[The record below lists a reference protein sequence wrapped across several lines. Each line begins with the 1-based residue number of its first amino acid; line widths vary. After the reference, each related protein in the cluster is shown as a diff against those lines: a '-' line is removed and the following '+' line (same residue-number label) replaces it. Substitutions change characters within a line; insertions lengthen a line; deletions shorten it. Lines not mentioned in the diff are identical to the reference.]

1 MGLNILILLSFILI
15 LGILV
20 YLLSIIKNKE
30 TAEKGGNND
39 LQNKLNEVSS
49 DINKI
54 EIDLASVSAPI
65 YELNRFLGGNVT
77 TGRLGEWNMEEI
89 VRDILPSNAYEF
101 QAQIN
106 PATADRA
113 DCAINTADGLI
124 IPIDSKF
131 YAGKYQSYQS
141 AGTDTERKKVLK
153 DLKRSILN
161 DAEDISQKYILQNQT
176 SNYVVLYIAS
186 EKLVDLAFQIDNLRQ
201 ECFSEKNTLILGP
214 NSLAAFLDT
223 VQLGHHYQ
231 SLNDSARDVHKV
243 VNKIKTEFFDL
254 DLSAE
259 NVIKRLDLALKDVQK
274 LQTRV
279 NVLGKELKKGSETL
293 EEGLDKE

>member
-1 MGLNILILLSFILI
+1 MEMLILLSFILI
-15 LGILV
+15 LGILI
-20 YLLSIIKNKE
+20 YLVSVIKNKE
-30 TAEKGGNND
+30 SSEKGGNDN

-54 EIDLASVSAPI
+54 ELDLASVSAPI
-65 YELNRFLGGNVT
+65 NELNRFLGGNVT
-77 TGRLGEWNMEEI
+77 TGRLGEWSMEEI
-89 VRDILPSNAYEF
+89 VRDILPSNTYEF

-153 DLKRSILN
+153 DLRRSILN
-161 DAEDISQKYILQNQT
+161 DADDISQKYILQNQT
-176 SNYVVLYIAS
+176 SNYVILYIAS

-201 ECFSEKNTLILGP
+201 ECFSEKSTLILGP

-223 VQLGHHYQ
+223 VHLGHHYQ

-254 DLSAE
+254 DL
-259 NVIKRLDLALKDVQK
+259 ILFFL
-274 LQTRV
+274 
-279 NVLGKELKKGSETL
+279 
-293 EEGLDKE
+293 